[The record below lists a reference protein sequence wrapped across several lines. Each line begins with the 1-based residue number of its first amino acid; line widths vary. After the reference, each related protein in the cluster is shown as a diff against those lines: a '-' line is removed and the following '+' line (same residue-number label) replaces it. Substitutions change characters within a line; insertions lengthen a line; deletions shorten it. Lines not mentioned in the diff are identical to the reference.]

1 MSARCLARR
10 AAGSVAFLAAAGVL
24 ASCSGGDT
32 VTVTADFTDV
42 GDLVTGHAV
51 QMADVRIGRVTG
63 IELTDEMTA
72 LVTMEVEES
81 AQVPADSTALLRTTS
96 LLGEKFIE
104 LRPNGDPAQG
114 AFLADGAVIEKTD
127 EAPELE
133 NVTEQ
138 AVRVL
143 GGVVSTDLATLV
155 ETGAVGFG
163 ERGPE
168 LEALIDDLSVI
179 SATLAERTG
188 TINEIIDNL
197 GSASATLARGQDEI
211 DGLLVNLADTTEVL
225 VENRDRAVVALREL
239 TRLARIQDEEIFRP
253 HLADVDRQLKQ
264 LDAVLVEV
272 ASSSAEVTA
281 LLSWLDRF
289 ASALPVAIPGD
300 FAQIYLWYSEDE

>member
-1 MSARCLARR
+1 MSARRLARR
-10 AAGSVAFLAAAGVL
+10 AAASLAVLAATGVL
-24 ASCSGGDT
+24 ASCSGEDT
-32 VTVTADFTDV
+32 VTVTADFADV

-63 IELTDEMTA
+63 IELTGEMTA

-81 AQVPADSTALLRTTS
+81 AQVPADSVALLRTTS

-104 LRPNGDPAQG
+104 LRPTGDPAEG
-114 AFLADGAVIEKTD
+114 PFLSDGTVIEKTD

-188 TINEIIDNL
+188 TINQIIDNL
-197 GSASATLARGQDEI
+197 ASASATLAGGQDDI

-239 TRLARIQDEEIFRP
+239 ARLARIQDEEIFRP

-289 ASALPVAIPGD
+289 ASAVPVAIPGD
-300 FAQIYLWYSEDE
+300 FAQVYLWYSEGE